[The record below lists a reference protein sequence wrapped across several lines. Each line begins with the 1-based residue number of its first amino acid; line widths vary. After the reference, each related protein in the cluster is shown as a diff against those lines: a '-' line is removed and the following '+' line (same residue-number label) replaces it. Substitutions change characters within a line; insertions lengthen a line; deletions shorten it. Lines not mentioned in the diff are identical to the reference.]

1 MAVEIITDKIA
12 FAIDSVHES
21 AKEMPRQHLGASM
34 LGHPCDRWL
43 WLSFRWG
50 VAQEF
55 EGRIRRLFRRGLN
68 EEATIISDLESIGV
82 SVTDTQ
88 TKIDFG
94 SHLGGSIDGI
104 VSNLPDSK
112 LKHVIEFK
120 TQSLKSF
127 NDIEA
132 HGVKKSK
139 PMHWAQMQV
148 YMLGAKVDRALY
160 YAVCKDDDR
169 IYTER
174 VRLCPES
181 AKAYVERGQ
190 RIALTERMPE
200 PMVGASPSWYQCKYC
215 PAYDMCHKTHTTK
228 QANCRTCAHSTP
240 RDDSTWHCARWDQT
254 IPTDAQHAGCDSHV
268 IHPDLVPWKMAGS
281 SGDWSAIYDINGKQ
295 VINGEDGYHSS
306 EMVAN
311 LELVLADDPNVN
323 ALREGFGGRISG

>member
-1 MAVEIITDKIA
+1 MAVEIITENISL
-12 FAIDSVHES
+12 AIDSVHES
-21 AKEMPRQHLGASM
+21 VKEMPRQHLGASM

-120 TQSLKSF
+120 THSLKSF
-127 NDIEA
+127 NDVEA

-139 PMHWAQMQV
+139 PMHWAQMQA
-148 YMLGAKVDRALY
+148 YMHGLGIHHALY
-160 YAVCKDDDR
+160 FAVCKDDDR
-169 IYTER
+169 LHVER
-174 VRLCPES
+174 VQYDHQS
-181 AKAYVERGQ
+181 AIKLIERGK
-190 RIALTERMPE
+190 RIATADRMPE
-200 PMVGASPSWYQCKYC
+200 PLSTDPTWYECKFC
-215 PAYDMCHKTHTTK
+215 AAHEFCHKTKLTK
-228 QANCRTCAHSTP
+228 EVNCRTCAHSTA
-240 RDDSTWHCARWDQT
+240 RESGVWECAKFESE
-254 IPTDAQHAGCDSHV
+254 IPIDFQPQGCSSHV
-268 IHPDLVPWKMAGS
+268 LHPDLVPWPLNGS
-281 SGDWSAIYDINGKQ
+281 DGEGWRAIYMVNGRQ
-295 VINGEDGYHSS
+295 VTNGEPGPGVVSS
-306 EMVAN
+306 EQLIKDFA
-311 LELVLADDPNVN
+311 
-323 ALREGFGGRISG
+323 